1 MKINLVVSK
10 TVLYLCFLNHS
21 NKLKMTQQAR
31 FYEIIFVNGSNRI
44 EKFSDIKAFGYWW
57 KLRVRLGI
65 YKAGSVFKVKPI

>member
-1 MKINLVVSK
+1 
-10 TVLYLCFLNHS
+10 
-21 NKLKMTQQAR
+21 MTQQAR

-44 EKFSDIKAFGYWW
+44 EQFSDIKAFGYWW